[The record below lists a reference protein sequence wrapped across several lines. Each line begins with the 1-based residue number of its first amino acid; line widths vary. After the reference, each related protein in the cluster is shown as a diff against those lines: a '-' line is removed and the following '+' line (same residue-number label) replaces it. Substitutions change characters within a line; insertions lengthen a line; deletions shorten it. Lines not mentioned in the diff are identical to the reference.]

1 MGELRAPCRYQKLD
15 SAKNKDPRGDRIHPV
30 WHPVYR
36 VPVITVFLFVP
47 IGGRQNSEHGFL
59 LSSKGFP
66 PLDGNSE
73 SSDREYLAKRLAAR
87 NGDGGLPLAAALPPC
102 PIRTVEQLGVPGS
115 PYRGIGVFENPGSN
129 QNTI

>member
-115 PYRGIGVFENPGSN
+115 PYRG
-129 QNTI
+129 